1 MPVYGEKNNMRF
13 CVAVADNIGWGITV
27 ATNTDSAV
35 REAAINLVKFATN
48 DVENATKKVEDGAVT
63 GPVVQSLY
71 QKPIEDFGT
80 LATQKMFILEKY
92 KNVDVI
98 DAYLPQEINGVL
110 FTAVKDM
117 VQNVK
122 TATEAAQYVQTAYE
136 AML

>member
-13 CVAVADNIGWGITV
+13 CVAAVDNIGWGITV

-48 DVENATKKVEDGAVT
+48 VENATKKVEDGAVT

-71 QKPIEDFGT
+71 QKPIEEFGT

-110 FTAVKDM
+110 FNAVKDM
-117 VQNVK
+117 VQNGK
-122 TATEAAQYVQTAYE
+122 TATAVAQDVQTAYD
-136 AML
+136 AM